1 MSVDKD
7 KRKFLNINPLFML
20 FIFFVLGFVFGLM
33 TFYLISLRGQ
43 SEEPQFVLSRDTVVE
58 RVSEQ
63 GFLVTRVAVVDEQV
77 TINVDEGS
85 AWSNFWWGHEVDAQ
99 SRIQVDIGVDLSEV
113 EAGDINV
120 NEDEKTITIDIPDS
134 EIYNI
139 SLQDEITVST
149 KSGILK
155 KIFNSDDNEDYNL
168 ALRELE
174 ESTRESI
181 LLDQELFKDAEADV
195 ADVLSGLF
203 AGTGYELTVE

>member
-1 MSVDKD
+1 MSADKE

-20 FIFFVLGFVFGLM
+20 FIFFILGFVFGLM
-33 TFYLISLRGQ
+33 TFYLISLRSQ
-43 SEEPQFVLSRDTVVE
+43 DEEPQFILTRDTVVE

-99 SRIQVDIGVDLSEV
+99 SRMQVDIGVDLSEID
-113 EAGDINV
+113 ADNV
-120 NEDEKTITIDIPDS
+120 NVDEEEKTITIDIPDA

-149 KSGILK
+149 KSGVLK
-155 KIFNSDDNEDYNL
+155 KIFDSDDNEDYNL
-168 ALRELE
+168 ALSELE
-174 ESTRESI
+174 ESTKESI
-181 LLDQELFKDAEADV
+181 LLDEELFNDAEVDV
-195 ADVLSGLF
+195 ADVLSSLF
-203 AGTGYELTVE
+203 VGTGYEVNVE